1 MINLYQDL
9 LNAKTNKNTAI
20 TFMGNKM
27 SRKDFV
33 TNIDNMADYFARY
46 MMCPIPILI
55 RREINDIATI
65 MSNYNV
71 SHDAAKNVLTN
82 LKNRRKRYK
91 NKILDFEMPLIN
103 LIEKEGG
110 DSTKK

>member
-33 TNIDNMADYFARY
+33 TNIDNMAGFLHSIGVSKTTKVGIVA
-46 MMCPIPILI
+46 P
-55 RREINDIATI
+55 
-65 MSNYNV
+65 NV
-71 SHDAAKNVLTN
+71 H
-82 LKNRRKRYK
+82 
-91 NKILDFEMPLIN
+91 
-103 LIEKEGG
+103 
-110 DSTKK
+110 